1 MRVITPRQVAKREG
15 ATFDFVGREIRTMP
29 GESLGAALLA
39 AGERVCRTTPSGEPR
54 GVFCGIGVCQD
65 CLVTVDGVP
74 NQRACMTAA
83 RGVAVVERQEPFA
96 SQGVPIQRVQGQ
108 GVPGQGAHDRGAP
121 RQEVV
126 ERDETMDVLVIG
138 GGPAGLAAST

>member
-74 NQRACMTAA
+74 TSS
-83 RGVAVVERQEPFA
+83 VSA
-96 SQGVPIQRVQGQ
+96 S
-108 GVPGQGAHDRGAP
+108 
-121 RQEVV
+121 
-126 ERDETMDVLVIG
+126 G
-138 GGPAGLAAST
+138 GGSDLSRPSKSVMGRHAIQ